1 MHLPPTGRGAIHG
14 RLSSADCPQRSRNDI
29 SRLIELCI
37 QAPNTLRF
45 EIFYGLSDSD
55 YRWVDIEN
63 AAEIWV
69 TFQDGSD

>member
-1 MHLPPTGRGAIHG
+1 MDDFPPSIVPNA
-14 RLSSADCPQRSRNDI
+14 CSRNDV

-37 QAPNTLRF
+37 QAPDTVRF

-63 AAEIWV
+63 AAKILGYVPEDRIRLKE
-69 TFQDGSD
+69 